1 MGTKYYA
8 GIGSRKTPPDILDLM
23 EKIAFWLQQRGWI
36 LRTGACQGADQAFTK
51 GATNRLR
58 YGTCELYIPWNG
70 YEENFTNNA
79 SKRGAIVKT
88 LKRDDKEALESVDKY
103 HPAAK
108 KLGAGARKLHARNW
122 LIVKD
127 AKFVICWTPGGKE
140 TGGTGQ
146 GLRIARDLGIPVFNL
161 AIPADRKRI
170 EEKIR

>member
-23 EKIAFWLQQRGWI
+23 EKIAFWLQQQGWI

-51 GATNRLR
+51 GALGGAYFPVELFLPWKSYEEKFTNR
-58 YGTCELYIPWNG
+58 
-70 YEENFTNNA
+70 A

-88 LKRDDKEALESVDKY
+88 LKRDDKEALKSVAKY
-103 HPAAK
+103 HPIAK
-108 KLGAGARKLHARNW
+108 KLGVPERKFHARNW

-170 EEKIR
+170 EEKIK